1 MLASA
6 IGGYGQRAGER
17 PVPILVD
24 EIGSMRLPKRKP
36 VSASERPSIPRS
48 AGIVKTYERSAFEQM
63 NAERAAMGLSRLE
76 WSDELADLARWH
88 SHDMAERKY
97 FSHRSKDGTTV
108 DGRADVL
115 GIGGWRAIGGN
126 IAFLRGYDD
135 PVAMAIQNWLL
146 SPSHRKNMLSGVW
159 RESAIGVAV
168 SDDGAV
174 YFTQVFLT
182 RK

>member
-24 EIGSMRLPKRKP
+24 EIGSMRLPKRKA
-36 VSASERPSIPRS
+36 VSAAERPSIPRP
-48 AGIVKTYERSAFEQM
+48 AGRARSYERNAFEQM
-63 NAERAAMGLSRLE
+63 NSERQAKGLARLE
-76 WSDELADLARWH
+76 WSEQLAELARWH

-97 FSHRSKDGTTV
+97 FSHRGKDGSTV
-108 DGRADVL
+108 DSRADVL
-115 GIGGWRAIGGN
+115 GIGGWRAIGEN

-146 SPSHRKNMLSGVW
+146 SPSHRRNMLSGVW